1 MKKKTLIKKV
11 IPYFAVVVSA
21 ILFLYFGNMY
31 ATQASTLDLGDAD
44 FQSVRARVTN
54 ILDIHYEDES
64 EWWHGTIIL
73 FDAEI
78 TDGAES
84 GSVVR
89 VRQYLDIHFSYTIH
103 GVNVGDSVLIQ
114 DFGDGWHFIELIRI
128 NIIVVLGAI
137 FVLLLLLFGRMKG
150 LGAILSLGFT
160 CTAIFAVFIPS
171 IISGMNIYISAIII
185 CVFSIV
191 VTLFILNGVNKKS
204 LAAVLGCMGGVIAA
218 GLITLIM
225 NNFLRLTGILDS
237 ESVHLLRI
245 PTEHVVDLRALIF
258 AGIIIG
264 ASGAIMDVA
273 VSISSALWEL
283 KEQAPKLRFR
293 KLFKSGVNIGRD
305 IMGSMANTLV
315 LAYIG
320 SSLSVI
326 LLLIVYSENLTDLLN
341 REMVIVELLQAI
353 IGSLGILLAIP
364 LTAITCATFFSQKRT
379 TSTAKNKE
387 QKNDDNHRTN

>member
-1 MKKKTLIKKV
+1 MNKKTLLKKI
-11 IPYFAVVVSA
+11 IPYIIVVIFA
-21 ILFLYFGNMY
+21 ILFLYFGNIY
-31 ATQASTLDLGDAD
+31 ASQSGIEDQFQDPY
-44 FQSVRARVTN
+44 FQSARATVT
-54 ILDIHYEDES
+54 DIWDVHYDDES

-78 TDGAES
+78 IS
-84 GSVVR
+84 GTNSGDIVR
-89 VRQYLDIHFSYTIH
+89 VRQYLDVQFSLDVH
-103 GVNVGDSVLIQ
+103 GVNVGDRVLIQ
-114 DFGDGWHFIELIRI
+114 DFGNGWHFIELVRI
-128 NIIVVLGAI
+128 NMVVILGAI
-137 FVLLLLLFGRMKG
+137 FILLLLVFGRMKG
-150 LGAILSLGFT
+150 LSAILSLGFT

-171 IISGMNIYISAIII
+171 IISGMNIYLSAIIV

-204 LAAVLGCMGGVIAA
+204 LSAVLGCMGGVIAA
-218 GLITLIM
+218 GVITLIM

-237 ESVHLLRI
+237 DYMHLLRI
-245 PTEHVVDLRALIF
+245 PTEHTIDLQALIF

-273 VSISSALWEL
+273 VSISSSLWEL
-283 KEQAPKLRFR
+283 KEQAPKLRFG
-293 KLFKSGVNIGRD
+293 KLYQSGVNIGRD

-326 LLLIVYSENLTDLLN
+326 LLLIVYSHDLTDLLN

-353 IGSLGILLAIP
+353 VGSLGILLAIP
-364 LTAITCATFFSQKRT
+364 LTALTCAAFF
-379 TSTAKNKE
+379 AKKQTE
-387 QKNDDNHRTN
+387 PTVQSEADESAVDSL

>member
-1 MKKKTLIKKV
+1 MKKKTLTKKI
-11 IPYFAVVVSA
+11 IPYFAVVIFA

-31 ATQASTLDLGDAD
+31 VNQANTLDLYDSD

-78 TDGAES
+78 TDGIEV

-89 VRQYLDIHFSYTIH
+89 VRQYLDIHFSYAVH

-114 DFGDGWHFIELIRI
+114 NFGDGWHFIELIRI
-128 NIIVVLGAI
+128 NMVVILGAI

-185 CVFSIV
+185 CIFSIV

-218 GLITLIM
+218 GVITLIM

-245 PTEHVVDLRALIF
+245 PTEHTVDLRALIF
-258 AGIIIG
+258 AGIVIG

-283 KEQAPKLRFR
+283 KEQAPKLRFG
-293 KLFKSGVNIGRD
+293 KLYKSGVNIGRD

-364 LTAITCATFFSQKRT
+364 LTALTCATFFSKKQ
-379 TSTAKNKE
+379 ANFIE
-387 QKNDDNHRTN
+387 QK